1 MLEDKN
7 KKAILLDLIAR
18 TEGRIF
24 TAEIEE
30 RYLNRKIFSGTSK
43 EKWQRVLA
51 SVQQQKKSDQERLD
65 FYNEILKEY
74 DHIRIHQN
82 KETDNNTA

>member
-1 MLEDKN
+1 MLKDEN
-7 KKAILLDLIAR
+7 KKAILLELIAR

-30 RYLNRKIFSGTSK
+30 RYLNRKILAGTSK

-51 SVQQQKKSDQERLD
+51 GVQQQRKSDQERLD
-65 FYNEILKEY
+65 FYNEVLKEY
-74 DHIRIHQN
+74 DHITIQKN
-82 KETDNNTA
+82 KKAD